1 MAVGIADSK
10 SLGGGREG
18 GREGERGEE
27 QINAFLKIHIL
38 PRPKLPKLSPCSTT
52 EIATDWIRNPIPD
65 ATQKNYH

>member
-18 GREGERGEE
+18 GREGEREEE
-27 QINAFLKIHIL
+27 QINAFLKIQIL
-38 PRPKLPKLSPCSTT
+38 PRPKLPKLGPCSTA

-65 ATQKNYH
+65 TTQKNYH